1 MKIKKVLLKEYK
13 TYNLYAIYKDDKLL
27 YKTCES
33 NIKDCYKKAD
43 LVVKE

>member
-13 TYNLYAIYKDDKLL
+13 TYNLYAIYKDDKFL

-33 NIKDCYKKAD
+33 NIKDKLGNRGGVLK
-43 LVVKE
+43 